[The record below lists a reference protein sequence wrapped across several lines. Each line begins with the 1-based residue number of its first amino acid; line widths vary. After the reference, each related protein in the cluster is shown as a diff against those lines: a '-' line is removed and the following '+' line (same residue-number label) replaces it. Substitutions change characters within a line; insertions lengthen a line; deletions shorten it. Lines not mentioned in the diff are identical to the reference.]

1 MIENKFIKENLQ
13 AFEVKEYIYKKLKKV
28 GLSDVKMQKTPL
40 GERIIIR
47 TSRPGL
53 VVGRGGSNIQALT
66 KELKQLFKLENPQI
80 EIEEVKD
87 YRLDPG
93 IMAEMVANS
102 LERYGTK
109 GFKGIAHRA
118 VQDVM
123 KAGARGV
130 EVVISGLVPSQR
142 AKRWRFRAGYM
153 KKSGEIAIEG
163 VKKALRVAQLKR
175 CVIGVQVAILPPEIR
190 IPDEVFIKEQVPP
203 QDSAASTTN
212 VESKNVNSDE
222 LQKDTMQEIIEKN
235 REEKEVDNK
244 NNVSQEEGQ
253 LKRNQENSKKDNSDE
268 ANTEGKNGE
277 KDRGKGKGKNKSVAS
292 IKSGKGE
299 KAEKKSG
306 GRRKKGDKK

>member
-203 QDSAASTTN
+203 QDSASPTN
-212 VESKNVNSDE
+212 VENENVDSDE
-222 LQKDTMQEIIEKN
+222 LQKDIEKNIEKN
-235 REEKEVDNK
+235 REVVDNK
-244 NNVSQEEGQ
+244 NNVSQGEDQ
-253 LKRNQENSKKDNSDE
+253 LKRNQEDRQKGNSDRD
-268 ANTEGKNGE
+268 NIEGKNGE
-277 KDRGKGKGKNKSVAS
+277 KDRGKGKGKNKSAKS
-292 IKSGKGE
+292 LKSGKEE
-299 KAEKKSG
+299 KTEKKSR